1 VTASKLATI
10 SRSDGKRQVT
20 SNGHPLTLFIKSSNA
35 VTFAELIGIP
45 AVATL
50 QGLLVALPRARALAH
65 LSGLRSPVWAAA
77 LPGSVLVGTFAPLWR
92 PSLASALVV
101 VAAIVTPLLAVV
113 AAVEVARGRR
123 ALLLASV
130 PTLALA
136 VMLGHGEIDQLSSSL
151 VTTAGCLSLGVG
163 LTRLIPPRWL
173 LVGVVLLCIVDVLL
187 LSIGVGEPA
196 AALVKD
202 ATLRFLGPVFV
213 SARIGTVMVDYPD
226 LVLAA
231 VVGGVVAG
239 RPLQRRTAATLTV
252 LAIVY
257 GMLLAVIPTVPATVP
272 IALTFVLLRRWE
284 RTDSSRRSGRAPLV
298 THGARAPCMSP

>member
-1 VTASKLATI
+1 
-10 SRSDGKRQVT
+10 
-20 SNGHPLTLFIKSSNA
+20 

-202 ATLRFLGPVFV
+202 ATLRFHGPVFD

-252 LAIVY
+252 LAVVY

-298 THGARAPCMSP
+298 THGARAPRMSPRGSARRRWGDDAPAALLRP